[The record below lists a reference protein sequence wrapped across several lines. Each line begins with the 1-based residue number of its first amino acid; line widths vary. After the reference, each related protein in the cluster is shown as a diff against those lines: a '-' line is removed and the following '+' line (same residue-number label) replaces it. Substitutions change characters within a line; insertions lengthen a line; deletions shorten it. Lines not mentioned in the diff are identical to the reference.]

1 MASLELRNCTY
12 RVVFMYAGRKHG
24 FSLDT
29 GDKQTADALHGGV
42 EKTLMLVGQ
51 GILRVPEGADVISF
65 VRNGGKVDEPSSPA
79 LPPVTFSMFRDRY
92 LETHQSGV
100 METNSLATVRM
111 HLKHIEDTLGE
122 KFHLANLTLSDV
134 QRHVDRRLGKKYR
147 GRKLSAYT
155 LRKEVSSFRASW
167 NWAAL
172 HCIVHGPF
180 PSKGIVYPKTDQKP
194 PFMTLQEIER
204 KIAVGLSPGEIAELW
219 ESLYLRKEEIDELL
233 TFVKDHATH
242 PWIYQLLS
250 AAAHTGARRSEL
262 LRTEVTDVDF
272 AASTLLI
279 REKKRSRKQR
289 TTRHVSLSPFLT
301 EVLKEWL
308 AIHPGGRY
316 LFCQAG
322 TVARSRKRSQTTG
335 HKGEKTRA
343 SSLKGRTAGVQV
355 RQKLDVAAVTKD
367 EAHDHLRRT
376 LAGSKWESL
385 RGYHVL
391 RHSFISCLAA
401 AGVDQRII
409 DDFVGHQTDEQRRR
423 YRHLYPV
430 SSSKRRLPMFFG

>member
-1 MASLELRNCTY
+1 MASLELRNSTY
-12 RVVFMYAGRKHG
+12 RVVFMYGGRKHG

-29 GDKQTADALHGGV
+29 GDKQTADALCGGV
-42 EKTLMLVGQ
+42 EKTLMLMGQ
-51 GILRVPEGADVISF
+51 RILRVPEGADLISF
-65 VRNGGKVDEPSSPA
+65 IRSGGKVEEPQSAA
-79 LPPVTFSMFRDRY
+79 LPAVTFAMFRDRY

-100 METNSLATVRM
+100 MEANSLATVRM
-111 HLKHIEDTLGE
+111 HLNHIEDTFGE
-122 KFHLANLTLSDV
+122 KFHIGKLTLSEV
-134 QRHVDRRLGKKYR
+134 QGHVDRRLGKKYR
-147 GRKLSAYT
+147 GRRLSAYT
-155 LRKEVSSFRASW
+155 LRKEVSSFRAAW

-172 HCIVHGPF
+172 HGIVHGPF

-204 KIAVGLSPGEIAELW
+204 KIAVGLSPAETGELW

-233 TFVKDHATH
+233 TFVKDHATY
-242 PWIYQLLS
+242 PWIYPLLC

-262 LRTEVTDVDF
+262 LRAEITDVDF
-272 AASTLLI
+272 AAGTFLI
-279 REKKRSRKQR
+279 REKKRSRRQR
-289 TTRHVSLSPFLT
+289 TTRHVSLSPFLSA
-301 EVLKEWL
+301 VLKDWL
-308 AIHPGGRY
+308 TAHPGGRF

-322 TVARSRKRSQTTG
+322 TVARSRKRSLTTG

-343 SSLKGRTAGVQV
+343 SSLKGRTASVRV
-355 RQKLDVAAVTKD
+355 RQKMDVSLVTKD

-376 LAGSKWESL
+376 LAGSKWEAL

-423 YRHLYPV
+423 YRHLYPDIKQKAIADV
-430 SSSKRRLPMFFG
+430 FR